1 MSKNKSESDRETRS
15 ELRDLRADIKEMT
28 NGVEFMEK
36 EFEAMKKQLAKE
48 RNERLSLKQE
58 NEKLRA
64 KCKENESKIEELH
77 RRLVQCEQYSR
88 RSNVEI
94 KGFVEAE
101 NEDVT
106 DLVSKLG
113 AAIGEPIS
121 ADDIEVCHRVPT
133 RQEGKSNVVVQF
145 KSRSKRDVVLEKARK
160 NRIKNSSV
168 GISNEGAE
176 FVNDH
181 LCPFLKKLLAQAIAK
196 KREHQW
202 RFVWTRNGRIY
213 ARKSEASDSVRIQ
226 SERDLEKIA

>member
-1 MSKNKSESDRETRS
+1 MSKNKSESDSESRS
-15 ELRDLRADIKEMT
+15 ELQDLRAEIKEMMR
-28 NGVEFMEK
+28 GVEFMEK
-36 EFEAMKKQLAKE
+36 EFEAMKKQLAAE

-58 NEKLRA
+58 NEKLKA
-64 KCKENESKIEELH
+64 KCKDNESKIEELH
-77 RRLVQCEQYSR
+77 KRLVQCEQYSR

-94 KGFVEAE
+94 KGLVEAQ

-106 DLVSKLG
+106 GLVSRIG
-113 AAIGEPIS
+113 EVIGEPIS

-133 RQEGKSNVVVQF
+133 REEGKSNVVVQF
-145 KSRSKRDVVLEKARK
+145 KSKSKRDVVLEKARK
-160 NRIKNSSV
+160 NRIKNSNV
-168 GISNEGAE
+168 GISNEGAI

-196 KREHQW
+196 KREKQW

>member
-15 ELRDLRADIKEMT
+15 ELRDLQAEIKEMMK
-28 NGVEFMEK
+28 GVEFMEK
-36 EFEAMKKQLAKE
+36 EFEAMKKQLAE
-48 RNERLSLKQE
+48 DRNERLSLKQE

-77 RRLVQCEQYSR
+77 RRLVQ
-88 RSNVEI
+88 
-94 KGFVEAE
+94 
-101 NEDVT
+101 
-106 DLVSKLG
+106 LSKLG

-121 ADDIEVCHRVPT
+121 ADDIEVCHRMPT
-133 RQEGKSNVVVQF
+133 REEGKSNVVVQF

-160 NRIKNSSV
+160 SRIKNSNV
-168 GISNEGAE
+168 GISNEGAI
-176 FVNDH
+176 FVNYH

-226 SERDLEKIA
+226 SEA